1 MAKPLEK
8 IIEDLGFLPG
18 PAVGCA
24 ARPLGTN
31 VEYVVED
38 RTFNMRL
45 ADFIEMERKLPKKVF
60 FKGSTSEILRALQ
73 KDLEYFAIK
82 RKLLG
87 VGVGNSLL
95 LGGVAGALINPAVCL
110 STYVMFAPLAIL
122 YCAMPSEKEL
132 LTTYYLNQ
140 QSKSKQYSVPAAKTG

>member
-31 VEYVVED
+31 VEYVVEGH
-38 RTFNMRL
+38 TFNMRL

-60 FKGSTSEILRALQ
+60 FKGSTTEVLQALQ
-73 KDLEYFAIK
+73 KDLDYFAIK
-82 RKLLG
+82 RKLQAIT
-87 VGVGNSLL
+87 VGNGLL

-122 YCAMPSEKEL
+122 YCTMPSEREI
-132 LTTYYLNQ
+132 LTKYYLAHQ
-140 QSKSKQYSVPAAKTG
+140 IKCQSS